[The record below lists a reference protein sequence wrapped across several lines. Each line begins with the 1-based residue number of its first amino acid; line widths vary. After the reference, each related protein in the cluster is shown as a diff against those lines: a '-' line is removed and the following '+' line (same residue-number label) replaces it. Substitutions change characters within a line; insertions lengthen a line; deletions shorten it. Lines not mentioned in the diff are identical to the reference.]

1 MSLTLVPTLVILI
14 LTSLPTSVCV
24 TSICRLVALKKISDS
39 SDPTCKSL
47 FPSHTTRDHTRTA
60 NININKTTTSAPPP
74 GPPSNATWA
83 SSAPAY
89 QPSVHWSH
97 ACYHVCSQPSAEPT
111 ASTPLISHTGMCPRI
126 GAVRGETRQRRMC
139 VCTM

>member
-1 MSLTLVPTLVILI
+1 MSLALVPTLVILI

-39 SDPTCKSL
+39 SDPTCKPF
-47 FPSHTTRDHTRTA
+47 FPPHPTQNHTRTA
-60 NININKTTTSAPPP
+60 NTNINKTTTSVPPP

-83 SSAPAY
+83 SSAPVC

-111 ASTPLISHTGMCPRI
+111 ASTPPISHTGMFPRI
-126 GAVRGETRQRRMC
+126 GAVRGGTRQRRMC
-139 VCTM
+139 VCMM